1 MPKLNRYIT
10 EKAVKEI
17 ENLLNKQLNGI
28 GKMQKYN
35 PNGSSNPFWRDMNKR
50 AYYMEHVHL
59 QPEHLKY
66 VLEEKKALVKWILE
80 NYPQYNVP
88 YDPTKLIKRG
98 GRINLDDR
106 FYNAETREELEDLKG
121 LFNNQAVA
129 HAKNAQHGS
138 QNPEVKIHQKAGM
151 QYAYYVA
158 YELMKKELDAV
169 ELAAY
174 QTAKDFPEGD

>member
-1 MPKLNRYIT
+1 
-10 EKAVKEI
+10 
-17 ENLLNKQLNGI
+17 
-28 GKMQKYN
+28 MQKYN

-50 AYYMEHVHL
+50 AYYMEHVRL

-121 LFNNQAVA
+121 LFNRS
-129 HAKNAQHGS
+129 AQHGS

-158 YELMKKELDAV
+158 YELMKKELDKVGYEARETV
-169 ELAAY
+169 IFSEL
-174 QTAKDFPEGD
+174 KDKI